1 VSRSIIPDLA
11 DFEVWFLTG
20 SQGLY
25 GEDTLRQVAEQ
36 SQAIARMLD
45 DAGDIPVRV
54 VWKPVLK
61 DSASIRRAAIEA
73 NASDKTIG
81 VIAWMH
87 TFSPAKMWITG
98 LDLLRKPLLHLHTQA
113 NVELPWAD
121 LDMDFMNLN
130 QAAHGDREFGYIQ
143 TRLGVARKT
152 VVGHASNPAVTAK
165 IGTWSRA
172 AAGWAATHDLKLA
185 RFGDNMRFVAVTEG
199 DKTEAELQF
208 GVQVNTWGVND
219 LADAVDAASEQDVDA
234 LVEEYEQSYDVA
246 PELRRGAERHDSLRY
261 GARIEL
267 GLRSFLEAGGFG
279 AFTTSFEDLGALR
292 QLPGLAVQRLMA
304 DGYGFGAEGDWKT
317 AVLVR
322 AAKVMGAGLPGGAS
336 LMEDYTY
343 HLVPGEEV
351 ILGAHML
358 EVCPSLT
365 TSRPRLEIHP
375 LGIGG
380 REDPVRL
387 VFDTDAGPG
396 IVVALSDM
404 RDRFRLVANVVE
416 VVPLPHPLPKLPVA
430 RAVWKPEPDLAT
442 SAAAWLTAGAAH
454 HTVMSTQVGL
464 EVFEDFAEI
473 AKNELVVIDRN
484 TTLREFTRELRWN
497 QAYYRLAR
505 GL

>member
-165 IGTWSRA
+165 LGTW
-172 AAGWAATHDLKLA
+172 
-185 RFGDNMRFVAVTEG
+185 
-199 DKTEAELQF
+199 
-208 GVQVNTWGVND
+208 
-219 LADAVDAASEQDVDA
+219 
-234 LVEEYEQSYDVA
+234 
-246 PELRRGAERHDSLRY
+246 
-261 GARIEL
+261 
-267 GLRSFLEAGGFG
+267 
-279 AFTTSFEDLGALR
+279 
-292 QLPGLAVQRLMA
+292 
-304 DGYGFGAEGDWKT
+304 
-317 AVLVR
+317 
-322 AAKVMGAGLPGGAS
+322 
-336 LMEDYTY
+336 
-343 HLVPGEEV
+343 
-351 ILGAHML
+351 
-358 EVCPSLT
+358 
-365 TSRPRLEIHP
+365 
-375 LGIGG
+375 
-380 REDPVRL
+380 
-387 VFDTDAGPG
+387 
-396 IVVALSDM
+396 
-404 RDRFRLVANVVE
+404 
-416 VVPLPHPLPKLPVA
+416 
-430 RAVWKPEPDLAT
+430 
-442 SAAAWLTAGAAH
+442 
-454 HTVMSTQVGL
+454 
-464 EVFEDFAEI
+464 
-473 AKNELVVIDRN
+473 
-484 TTLREFTRELRWN
+484 
-497 QAYYRLAR
+497 
-505 GL
+505 

>member
-1 VSRSIIPDLA
+1 MSRSIIPDLT
-11 DFEVWFLTG
+11 FCEVWFLTG

-25 GEDTLRQVAEQ
+25 GEETLTQVADQ
-36 SQAIARMLD
+36 SREIARALGAAD
-45 DAGDIPVRV
+45 DIPVTV
-54 VWKPVLK
+54 IWKPVLT
-61 DSASIRRAAIEA
+61 DSDEIRRTALEA
-73 NASDKTIG
+73 NAADSVIG

-113 NVELPWAD
+113 NVELPWATI
-121 LDMDFMNLN
+121 DMDFMNLN

-152 VVGHASNPAVTAK
+152 VVGHVSNPDVTAK
-165 IGTWSRA
+165 VGTWSRA
-172 AAGWAATHDLKLA
+172 AAGWAATHELRLA

-219 LADAVDAASEQDVDA
+219 LVEAVDAASESDIDA
-234 LVEEYEQSYDVA
+234 LIVEYRELYEIA
-246 PELRRGAERHDSLRY
+246 PELLPGAEKHESLRY

-267 GLRSFLEAGGFG
+267 GLRAFLEAGDFS
-279 AFTTSFEDLGALR
+279 AFTTSFEDLGGLR

-343 HLVPGEEV
+343 DLTPGEEL

-365 TSRPRLEIHP
+365 TSKPRLEVHP

-387 VFDTDAGPG
+387 VFDADAGPAV
-396 IVVALSDM
+396 VVALSDM

-416 VVPLPHPLPKLPVA
+416 VVDLPHPLSHLPVA
-430 RAVWKPEPDLAT
+430 RAVWKPEPDFAT
-442 SAAAWLTAGAAH
+442 SAAAWLMAGAAH
-454 HTVMSTQVGL
+454 HTVMSTALGL

-473 AKNELVVIDRN
+473 AKNELVVIDKN
-484 TTLREFTRELRWN
+484 TNLRDFGRELRWN
-497 QAYYRLAR
+497 QAYYRLAQR
-505 GL
+505 L

>member
-1 VSRSIIPDLA
+1 MSRSIVPDLNQY
-11 DFEVWFLTG
+11 EVWFLTG

-25 GEDTLRQVAEQ
+25 GEDTLAQVAEQ
-36 SQAIARMLD
+36 SKAISARLD
-45 DAGDIPVRV
+45 LPVTV
-54 VWKPVLK
+54 VWKPVLT
-61 DSASIRRAAIEA
+61 DSEAIRRTALDA
-73 NASDKTIG
+73 NSDDRVIG

-113 NVELPWAD
+113 NVELPWSTI
-121 LDMDFMNLN
+121 DMDFMNLN

-143 TRLGVARKT
+143 SRLGVARKT
-152 VVGHASNPAVTAK
+152 VVGHVSNPAV
-165 IGTWSRA
+165 IQQISTWTRA
-172 AAGWAATHDLKLA
+172 AAGWAATHSLKLA

-199 DKTEAELQF
+199 DKTEAELRF

-219 LADAVDAASEQDVDA
+219 LVEAVDAASEADVDT
-234 LVEEYEQSYDVA
+234 LVAEYEELYDVV
-246 PELRRGAERHDSLRY
+246 PELRAGGDRHGSLRY

-267 GLRSFLEAGGFG
+267 GLRSFLEAGGFS
-279 AFTTSFEDLGALR
+279 AFTTSFEDLGGLR

-343 HLVPGEEV
+343 DLTPGEEL

-358 EVCPSLT
+358 EICPTLT
-365 TSRPRLEIHP
+365 TSRPKLEIHA

-387 VFDTDAGPG
+387 VFDTDPGPAV
-396 IVVALSDM
+396 VVAMSDM

-416 VVPLPHPLPKLPVA
+416 VVALPHPLPHLPVA
-430 RAVWKPEPDLAT
+430 RAVWKPEPDFST

-454 HTVMSTQVGL
+454 HTVMTTALGL

-473 AKNELVVIDRN
+473 ARNELVVIDER
-484 TTLREFTRELRWN
+484 TELRSFTETLRWN
-497 QAYYRLAR
+497 QAYYRLAQ